1 LEKSQIIPHEVRS
14 ILMEQYHA
22 QQARGQDNSS
32 ESPHEYASRQVESTM
47 QGGANYAGS
56 AAQRGI
62 DKMRRDI
69 HRIKSA
75 GTEDQYKQKASDN
88 NARPEKAGQ
97 SFSDGKTQSAQ
108 MPEHTKKSLQIQRA
122 KNSQLEKQNF
132 RNAGTHVEKSTTQR
146 FAMSSARSAGV
157 KAGRTAKK
165 KAAHAVKKKV
175 ERQVQKQVAK
185 ETVRRSV
192 QAAKA
197 TARLTIKVAKAVVKA
212 TISLIKGL
220 IALGGVGV
228 AIAVIL
234 IIIIAA
240 VLMASPFGIFYSG
253 NDNTPDVTTVSDVV
267 QELNK
272 EFTAKID
279 DIKAANTNVDSIKFD
294 YTGIANS
301 TQVENWPDVIAIF
314 AVETNMNADNATDV
328 ATMDTANVEKLKDV
342 FWDMNQIDS
351 HVETIEHTSTQTVVN
366 YDGTTSEV
374 TTTTDEHILHITIT
388 GKSAEGMASEYNFT
402 ADQKSVMEE
411 MLSSDIRE
419 QINALLGISNS

>member
-1 LEKSQIIPHEVRS
+1 MFAPYDTPTPILSRPGSTLSAEKRF
-14 ILMEQYHA
+14 MEKNTT
-22 QQARGQDNSS
+22 RRFVM
-32 ESPHEYASRQVESTM
+32 SP
-47 QGGANYAGS
+47 
-56 AAQRGI
+56 
-62 DKMRRDI
+62 
-69 HRIKSA
+69 
-75 GTEDQYKQKASDN
+75 
-88 NARPEKAGQ
+88 
-97 SFSDGKTQSAQ
+97 
-108 MPEHTKKSLQIQRA
+108 
-122 KNSQLEKQNF
+122 
-132 RNAGTHVEKSTTQR
+132 
-146 FAMSSARSAGV
+146 ARSAGL
-157 KAGRTAKK
+157 KAGRATAKK
-165 KAAHAVKKKV
+165 AARAVKKKV

-212 TISLIKGL
+212 TVSLIKGL

-279 DIKAANTNVDSIKFD
+279 DIKAANTNVDSIQFD

-314 AVETNMNADNATDV
+314 AVETNMNADSATDV

-374 TTTTDEHILHITIT
+374 TTTTYEHILHITIT
-388 GKSAEGMASEYNFT
+388 EKSAEEMASEYNFT
-402 ADQKSVMEE
+402 ADQKNVMEE
-411 MLSSDIRE
+411 MLSSDMRE
-419 QINALLGISNS
+419 QVNELLSINSY